1 MIGRFSRNTSS
12 QSKKRYNFLIILL
25 AVVCG
30 LLAAGL
36 VYMAGQKA
44 TPSVPVLAAKT
55 EIAAGDPLEK
65 SMFKEVLMPPAGLPE
80 GTLKPNTPLENAVA
94 KHALSAGDILRK
106 THIIRYDSTD
116 IPLLS
121 ARLKALQKNELR
133 AVEVP
138 AVESVEGM
146 LGGMKAGDRVDII
159 SVTPIE
165 EGSKKEIISQKIIG
179 SAPVIGV
186 RPPGDGPGVL
196 IVALTETQVN
206 KFFLAGEMG
215 KVYASLCPFGYEE
228 KSTENKIKA
237 LSSTDI
243 TAGGE

>member
-1 MIGRFSRNTSS
+1 MIGRFSRNISS
-12 QSKKRYNFLIILL
+12 QGKKRYNFLIILL

-44 TPSVPVLAAKT
+44 TPSVPLLAAKT

-65 SMFKEVLMPPAGLPE
+65 SMFKEVLMPPAGIPD
-80 GTLKPNTPLENAVA
+80 GALKPEAPLENAVA
-94 KHALSAGDILRK
+94 KHALSPGDILRE
-106 THIIRYDSTD
+106 THVIRYDSTD

-121 ARLKALQKNELR
+121 SRLKTLNKENLR

-138 AVESVEGM
+138 VDSVAGM

-186 RPPGDGPGVL
+186 RPPRDGPGVL

-228 KSTENKIKA
+228 KNTENKIKA
-237 LSSTDI
+237 VSST
-243 TAGGE
+243 GGE